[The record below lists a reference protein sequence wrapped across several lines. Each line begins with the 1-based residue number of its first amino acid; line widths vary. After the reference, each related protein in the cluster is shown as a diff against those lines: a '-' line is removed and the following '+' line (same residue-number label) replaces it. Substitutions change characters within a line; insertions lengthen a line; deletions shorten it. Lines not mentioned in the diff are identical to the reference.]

1 MSFEPLGHPILSGF
15 WLAQLA
21 DITIVAIAARAVIR
35 SIWRT
40 PAMSIVLVFVG
51 VLVSGI
57 VLREL
62 QFYTVGYL
70 LESLSGVLFI
80 TSVVIFHEDIRNI
93 LLEQGRR
100 LSKRLRSSSSAQTG
114 KDTIE
119 AVVSSCVLLRRRNLG
134 ALIVIERND
143 MMDNYYREGLDLDN
157 LRVVPELIAAIQQPP
172 GPLHDGALVIRKDRL
187 VKASTFLPLA
197 EYTRFRMKLGS
208 RHRAALG
215 LAEHS
220 DAVVVVV
227 SEETGDFRIAHDGLL
242 DGPHSEEVLREEL
255 LALTGNQS

>member
-1 MSFEPLGHPILSGF
+1 MFEPLGHPVLSGF

-21 DITIVAIAARAVIR
+21 DITIVAIVARAVIR

-40 PAMSIVLVFVG
+40 PAMSIVLVFLG

-100 LSKRLRSSSSAQTG
+100 LSSKLRSRPSLTG

-119 AVVSSCVLLRRRNLG
+119 AIVSACVILRRRKLG

-143 MMDNYYREGLDLDN
+143 VLDNYYREGLELDN
-157 LRVVPELIAAIQQPP
+157 LRVVPEIVASMLQPP
-172 GPLHDGALVIRKDRL
+172 GPLHDGALVVRNDRL
-187 VKASTFLPLA
+187 VRASTFLPLA
-197 EYTRFRMKLGS
+197 EYTRFKLKLGS

-215 LAEHS
+215 LAERS
-220 DAVVVVV
+220 DAVAVIV

-255 LALTGNQS
+255 LSLTGSTA